1 ASSTLFG
8 QSVAQIFGPGASL
21 AANGGATDTV
31 LLIPGSPAVD
41 IVPDEDFLDV
51 TSAEVASVFSAV
63 DAAAGFSPVSDTPD
77 EDQRGEPRDGLRD
90 AGAVELQADE
100 LGSELAATGVSNA
113 TTVGWLGAAFVALG
127 SLVLLVRGRR
137 STV

>member
-1 ASSTLFG
+1 M
-8 QSVAQIFGPGASL
+8 
-21 AANGGATDTV
+21 
-31 LLIPGSPAVD
+31 
-41 IVPDEDFLDV
+41 
-51 TSAEVASVFSAV
+51 
-63 DAAAGFSPVSDTPD
+63 
-77 EDQRGEPRDGLRD
+77 
-90 AGAVELQADE
+90 QADE